1 MLNFTKPKNEFET
14 QILKTAAMN
23 AVQQSVQYAHLIE
36 NLEDVARSKDTT
48 YRQRIDTD
56 DCVCIISYVSSDKIN
71 HKFNY
76 KVTNNEF
83 MISDNF
89 VMNLAAIDDAE
100 EFQNYKEEK
109 SKDSDCELVFDGLC
123 KKL

>member
-23 AVQQSVQYAHLIE
+23 AVQQSVQYAHLIQ

-56 DCVCIISYVSSDKIN
+56 DCVCIISYVSSDKTN

-83 MISDNF
+83 NISDNF
-89 VMNLAAIDDAE
+89 KMNLEEIDDTE
-100 EFQNYKEEK
+100 EFEKYKEEK
-109 SKDSDCELVFDGLC
+109 LKDSDCEIVFNGLS